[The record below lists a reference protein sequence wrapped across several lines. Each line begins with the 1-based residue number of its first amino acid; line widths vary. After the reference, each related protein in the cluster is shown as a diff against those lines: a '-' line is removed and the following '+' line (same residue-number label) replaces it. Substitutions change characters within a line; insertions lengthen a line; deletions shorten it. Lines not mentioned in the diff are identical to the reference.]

1 MLLVHLLFSGN
12 SEAGGKAPDRSNTI
26 ALQSPLS
33 EYNGRFEI
41 GLGQSMVRFSF
52 FLLYVYVQ
60 RKKHLTIRLD
70 HSNSLSENLFNVR
83 FLTSV

>member
-52 FLLYVYVQ
+52 FTVCVCTE
-60 RKKHLTIRLD
+60 KKPSYYST
-70 HSNSLSENLFNVR
+70 
-83 FLTSV
+83 

>member
-1 MLLVHLLFSGN
+1 MLLVNLWFSGN
-12 SEAGGKAPDRSNTI
+12 SEVGGKGDKTPDHSTTI

-52 FLLYVYVQ
+52 IYCTCMY
-60 RKKHLTIRLD
+60 R
-70 HSNSLSENLFNVR
+70 SNPSYCS
-83 FLTSV
+83 T

>member
-52 FLLYVYVQ
+52 FYCMCMYREKNILLFDLITQ
-60 RKKHLTIRLD
+60 TP
-70 HSNSLSENLFNVR
+70 
-83 FLTSV
+83 FLKTSSMLGS